1 MKKVIIFLLV
11 LIAAGAAGFA
21 VYKYANKTKD
31 VGLKLS
37 GQLEMKE
44 MEASFKVAGQII
56 TINFSEGATIKKGD
70 LIAKLDATDYN
81 FGLKLAEAQ
90 LNSSEWALK
99 ELETISQKTSAIKA
113 KIEQAKSGVTTA
125 EIQVEIAKKRIED
138 TNLYSE
144 IDGVIMTEYKSVG
157 ELIQAGFPLMSIGEP
172 SKIWLRAYIPEPQSH
187 LIKLGDKL
195 KVTVDGLINKSF
207 VGTVTF
213 VSDQA
218 EFTPKQIQTDT
229 ERVKLVYRIKI
240 DIENPEGFLK
250 PGMPADA
257 VLAK

>member
-1 MKKVIIFLLV
+1 MKKVIIFLIV

-31 VGLKLS
+31 TGLKLS

-44 MEASFKVAGQII
+44 IDASFKVAGQIAEI
-56 TINFSEGATIKKGD
+56 AFSEGATVKKGD
-70 LIAKLDATDYN
+70 LLAKLDTTDYD

-90 LNSSEWALK
+90 LNSAKWALK
-99 ELETISQKTSAIKA
+99 ELETVTQKTDAIKA

-125 EIQVEIAKKRIED
+125 DIQVSIAKKRIED
-138 TNLYSE
+138 TKLYSE
-144 IDGVIMTEYKSVG
+144 IDGVIITEYKSAG
-157 ELIQAGFPLMSIGEP
+157 ELVQAGFPVMSIGDP
-172 SKIWLRAYIPEPQSH
+172 LKIWLRAYIPEPQSH

-195 KVTVDGLINKSF
+195 KVTVDGLPDKSF
-207 VGTVTF
+207 NGTVTF
-213 VSDQA
+213 ISDQA

-229 ERVKLVYRIKI
+229 ERVKLVYRVKI
-240 DIENPEGFLK
+240 DIDNPEGFLK